1 MTRSELNQEYIDWMY
16 QLVNSDRLHRS
27 TSRWK
32 LVKHLHRIVF
42 AYSMPMD
49 GDRAEDGINLRYR
62 FGYENSYDDT
72 MIAKY
77 LDDRPCSVLEMMI
90 ALAIRCEEQI
100 QDLDIGDRTG
110 RWFWSMVTSL
120 GLDGTYD
127 PYLVDTRIERF
138 MDREYSYNGEGG
150 LFTVK
155 HPRRDMR
162 TVELWW
168 QMCWYINTIL

>member
-16 QLVNSDRLHRS
+16 QLVSSDRFHRS
-27 TSRWK
+27 SSRWK
-32 LVKHLHRIVF
+32 LVNHLHRIIF
-42 AYSMPMD
+42 LYSMPMD
-49 GDRAEDGINLRYR
+49 GDRAEDGVNLRYR
-62 FGYENSYDDT
+62 FGYENSYDDA

-77 LDDRPCSVLEMMI
+77 LDDHPCSVLEMMI

-110 RWFWSMVTSL
+110 HWFWNMVASL
-120 GLDGTYD
+120 GLNVPYD
-127 PYLVDTRIERF
+127 PYIVDTRIERF

-150 LFTVK
+150 LFTVQ

>member
-110 RWFWSMVTSL
+110 RWFWSMVASL
-120 GLDGTYD
+120 GLDGPYD

>member
-16 QLVNSDRLHRS
+16 QLVNSDRFHRS
-27 TSRWK
+27 ASRWK

-62 FGYENSYDDT
+62 FGYENSYDDAL
-72 MIAKY
+72 IAKY